1 MVHQGQG
8 PVTPADHTHCS
19 PPHTPWRLDQQPRS
33 RAQSSPPQAGR
44 GTSSP
49 NHHSLFWDRFF
60 LETRSQSVSHTPIG
74 SRPRQG
80 QVGGVRPT
88 WELTT
93 LPCSCHRQCQSGE
106 VWRRLVCLWSRTC
119 AGLPRWQPPHW
130 GQRSRWC
137 HVSACGRAC
146 AGGVLLLGL
155 IAPLPGPSPA
165 AQVCPCT
172 RVYAHMHTAVD
183 TGLSRPGDP
192 CPRRGAPP
200 VPDSSGPAIPSEDL
214 GPIPAPS
221 SHPVEPPGPTPTHWE
236 GRGSAALS
244 GLQVGICPGG
254 PP

>member
-1 MVHQGQG
+1 MALTGTRHPALFLPP
-8 PVTPADHTHCS
+8 PVPK
-19 PPHTPWRLDQQPRS
+19 WRGVEVGLP
-33 RAQSSPPQAGR
+33 
-44 GTSSP
+44 
-49 NHHSLFWDRFF
+49 
-60 LETRSQSVSHTPIG
+60 LEP
-74 SRPRQG
+74 
-80 QVGGVRPT
+80 
-88 WELTT
+88 
-93 LPCSCHRQCQSGE
+93 
-106 VWRRLVCLWSRTC
+106 RTC

-137 HVSACGRAC
+137 HVSAFGRAC

-155 IAPLPGPSPA
+155 IAPLPGPSPT

-172 RVYAHMHTAVD
+172 RVYAHVHTAVD

-214 GPIPAPS
+214 GPVPAPS

-244 GLQVGICPGG
+244 GLQVDICPGG